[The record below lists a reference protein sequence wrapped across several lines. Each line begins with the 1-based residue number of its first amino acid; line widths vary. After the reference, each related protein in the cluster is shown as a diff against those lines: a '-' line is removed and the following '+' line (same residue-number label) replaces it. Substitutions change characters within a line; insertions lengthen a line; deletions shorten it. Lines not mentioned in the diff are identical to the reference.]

1 MEAIGTY
8 IVTKPPASWNDSDKA
23 HFEMN
28 LSELA
33 RKFHH
38 FEALSFEQQ
47 EQSETSAD
55 SAGEVIRVGITTLS
69 ETERERVV
77 TVPSTI
83 EEQIDDIEHGIE
95 QVFEQFTVD
104 GNPNL
109 RLAILAR
116 LSQKLME
123 QLEDS
128 VDEERT

>member
-1 MEAIGTY
+1 
-8 IVTKPPASWNDSDKA
+8 
-23 HFEMN
+23 MN

-38 FEALSFEQQ
+38 FDALSFERQ
-47 EQSETSAD
+47 EQSDS

-69 ETERERVV
+69 SPEQERVV
-77 TVPSTI
+77 TVPSTT
-83 EEQIDDIEHGIE
+83 EMQIDDIERGIE
-95 QVFEQFTVD
+95 EVFESAGVD

-128 VDEERT
+128 VDEESV